1 MLNRYD
7 VLKSRIIS
15 ISMLIFICAIIMC
28 SLSILLGH
36 QDCSDWDAGNEDC
49 WRNGSFHNLYKIG
62 FILGAIAFLPALYK
76 IFPKLWGSMKPFCE
90 KILEFSIL
98 ICVVLVPITI
108 IIMFLYPNCYGDEV
122 DYNELCTEGSLE
134 YFLSLFI
141 ASCYLFLFII
151 LVIRALF
158 WIWNLDWEDDDSPE
172 PVERRREDD
181 GNFKRL
187 HNKTS
192 RKKPEK
198 STNLTSITMGKPR
211 HTSNKNNPNEISSY
225 MHKCE
230 SCDTMINQK
239 KQLCKPC
246 KRISNLP
253 IERMNK
259 GRDISPF
266 TSGAIS
272 KKEKEFQKF
281 KEWEQRAFERLRN
294 PPRYPTAPNSEEE
307 DYAGTDEQNC

>member
-15 ISMLIFICAIIMC
+15 ISMLIFICAIIIC

-62 FILGAIAFLPALYK
+62 FILGAITFLPALYK
-76 IFPKLWGSMKPFCE
+76 IFPKLWESVKPFCE

-108 IIMFLYPNCYGDEV
+108 IIMFLYPNCYGNEV

-172 PVERRREDD
+172 PVERRRE
-181 GNFKRL
+181 
-187 HNKTS
+187 
-192 RKKPEK
+192 
-198 STNLTSITMGKPR
+198 
-211 HTSNKNNPNEISSY
+211 
-225 MHKCE
+225 
-230 SCDTMINQK
+230 
-239 KQLCKPC
+239 
-246 KRISNLP
+246 
-253 IERMNK
+253 
-259 GRDISPF
+259 ISPF